1 MQLVSRQIFCSEKYH
16 VWSVLSNKELHLY
29 LNNVVG
35 EVSTLN
41 KLHDKEEPLFGLEGS
56 KEGSEESTA
65 LAKSKDFSLK
75 EGDRGTLLA

>member
-1 MQLVSRQIFCSEKYH
+1 MVE
-16 VWSVLSNKELHLY
+16 
-29 LNNVVG
+29 

-75 EGDRGTLLA
+75 EGDGGAVLF